1 MTMAAVA
8 TTAIKRYTNTVEYY
22 GAVLDTLDDWF
33 EVPCHA
39 SEYTFAVFSD
49 GAANIKVA
57 LECGCADNPNWF
69 TIDTSKTI
77 NAEGAYNYTYSG
89 RPASRIRVRLSE
101 ISSGEPSVM
110 PMIAVCYNG

>member
-1 MTMAAVA
+1 MAAVA

-22 GAVLDTLDDWF
+22 GAVLDTLEDWF

-39 SEYTFAVFSD
+39 SEYTFAVISD
-49 GAANIKVA
+49 GESSVKVA

-69 TIDTSKTI
+69 TVDTSKNITQP
-77 NAEGAYNYTYSG
+77 GVYNYVYSG
-89 RPASRIRVRLSE
+89 RPASRIRVRLEE
-101 ISSGEPSVM
+101 INSGEPNIM